1 MLSPRLLSPRWRG
14 AKGGD
19 RRQVIAPR
27 GVCRYLN
34 AIPPVITVTGAT
46 LKYFVSFRTT
56 LRLSRYLFR
65 TLALML
71 WILGALLT
79 TFYILNQFHQKES
92 DIRQD
97 FHLNYDQAEA
107 VIRQASATMRDIR
120 YIAENRL
127 AWSGD
132 ESIQPY
138 SGGLLDIHG
147 EVPPLLPVFP
157 ESDCRRAS
165 DNYRTSL
172 RALSG
177 FIRYWK
183 ENFVAAYD
191 LNRIFVIGGSS
202 LCLAD
207 FSIRN
212 VPLEGGNSLRLLQQ
226 RVNHFRNNNDKEQV
240 LYWVVPGAQR
250 DVGAL
255 YITAPVY
262 AATHLEAVLGIE
274 QTLRLEELTN
284 PSVLPIG
291 VTLLSDDG
299 DVLLSYAENGGALPL
314 LNGLPEDDNYFG
326 YNSGY
331 DTLLLKKKLRP
342 SGLTIVYS
350 LPVRVL
356 LERFNLLLINAIVLN
371 LISALVLF
379 VLTWLFERKMFLPAE
394 NNALRLEEHEQFNRK
409 IVASAPVGISILRVS
424 DGSNIL
430 SNELAHNYTRQ
441 FTPEDRQRI
450 VRLLNEE
457 QVSVLDVITAQ
468 NQNLQISFVR
478 SRYRNEEVAICAMVD
493 VSTRVKMEESLQ
505 EMAAAAEQA
514 SQSKSMFLAT
524 VSHELRTPLY
534 GIIGNL
540 DLLRT
545 KTLPEEVQRLLGAMS
560 NSSGL
565 LLKIINDILDFSK
578 IESEQLKIEPG
589 RFVAREVIPH
599 IIGNYLPLV
608 VRKRL
613 TLYCF
618 IEPDVPAEISGDI
631 MRIQQVLSNLLSNA
645 IKFTDTGCI
654 ILQARVN
661 DFYLE
666 FRIRDTGMGIPARDV
681 LRLFDPFFQ
690 VGSGVQRHFHGTGLG
705 LAICEKLVSLMD
717 GDIAVE
723 SEPGLGS
730 IFTIRLPMYQAVPA
744 QPIQPALLQR
754 TLWLDIHNARLERY
768 LHALLS
774 AAGARVCLC
783 PASSDEAAQSVVIS
797 DHPLAAETPFA
808 TRIQLRADYLGHA
821 CSQAPGAWVLNTA
834 APLELL
840 QLLNRLFAAP
850 GDVVSEALVSSGDD
864 EQAMSPQD
872 FSDIAILIVD
882 DHPINRRLL
891 ADQLNS
897 LGFTQVSVA
906 CDGVDA
912 LGMLQQQPAD
922 IVLTDVNMP
931 NMDGY
936 QLTARLRQQGRTQPI
951 VGVTANALAEERQR
965 CIEVGMDSCL
975 SKPVMREDLLA
986 SLSGYAAEIRRHRAA
1001 TRGE

>member
-1 MLSPRLLSPRWRG
+1 M
-14 AKGGD
+14 
-19 RRQVIAPR
+19 
-27 GVCRYLN
+27 
-34 AIPPVITVTGAT
+34 
-46 LKYFVSFRTT
+46 KYFVSFRTT
-56 LRLSRYLFR
+56 LKVSRYLFR

-79 TFYILNQFHQKES
+79 TFYILNKFHEKES

-97 FHLNYDQAEA
+97 FNLNFDQAQS
-107 VIRQASATMRDIR
+107 VIRHANATMRDIR

-127 AWSGD
+127 AWSGSD
-132 ESIQPY
+132 GSIQPY
-138 SGGLLDIHG
+138 SGRALDISG
-147 EVPPLLPVFP
+147 ELPPLLPIFP
-157 ESDCRRAS
+157 ESDCRRISAG
-165 DNYRTSL
+165 YRTSL

-202 LCLAD
+202 QCLAD

-212 VPLEGGNSLRLLQQ
+212 VPLDGGNTLRLLQQ
-226 RVNHFRNNNDKEQV
+226 RVMRFQGSNDKDQS
-240 LYWVVPGAQR
+240 LFWVIPGAQS
-250 DVGAL
+250 DAGSL
-255 YITAPVY
+255 YIASPIY
-262 AATHLEAVLGIE
+262 SGNQLEAVLGTE

-291 VTLLSDDG
+291 VTLLSDSG
-299 DVLLSYAENGGALPL
+299 DTLLSYAENGGPLPIL
-314 LNGLPEDDNYFG
+314 SGLPDDEHYFG

-331 DTLLLKKKLRP
+331 DTLLLKKKLQP
-342 SGLTIVYS
+342 SGLSIVYS
-350 LPVRVL
+350 LPSRVL

-371 LISALVLF
+371 LISGIVLF

-409 IVASAPVGISILRVS
+409 IVASAPVGISILRAR

-430 SNELAHNYTRQ
+430 SNELAHNYISQ

-450 VRLLNEE
+450 TRIICEE
-457 QVSVLDVITAQ
+457 PVSVLDVITVQ

-478 SRYRNEEVAICAMVD
+478 SRYRNEDVAICAMVD
-493 VSTRVKMEESLQ
+493 VSARVKMEESLQ

-589 RFVAREVIPH
+589 RFVPREVIPH

-618 IEPDVPAEISGDI
+618 IEPDVPEALSGDI

-666 FRIRDTGMGIPARDV
+666 FRVRDTGLGIPPRDV

-723 SEPGLGS
+723 SSPGLGS
-730 IFTIRLPMYQAVPA
+730 IFTIRLPMYQAKAA
-744 QPIQPALLQR
+744 QPLQPVLQQR

-768 LHALLS
+768 LQTLLS

-783 PASSDEAAQSVVIS
+783 PPMTPSTAQDVLICDHPPQTEQAFAAQVR
-797 DHPLAAETPFA
+797 LC
-808 TRIQLRADYLGHA
+808 ADYLGHA
-821 CSQAPGAWVLNTA
+821 CRRASGEWLLNTA

-840 QLLNRLFAAP
+840 QVLNRIFAPESAAECCLDNAIAAP
-850 GDVVSEALVSSGDD
+850 ADR
-864 EQAMSPQD
+864 QQD

-891 ADQLNS
+891 ADQLIS
-897 LGFTQVSVA
+897 LGFSQVAVA

-912 LGMLQQQPAD
+912 LGALQQQAAD

-936 QLTARLRQQGRTQPI
+936 QLTERLRQQGRTLPI

-986 SLSGYAAEIRRHRAA
+986 SLSGYAQQIRRRREKEA
-1001 TRGE
+1001 

>member
-1 MLSPRLLSPRWRG
+1 MC
-14 AKGGD
+14 
-19 RRQVIAPR
+19 RQVIAPG

-34 AIPPVITVTGAT
+34 AILFVTTVTGAT

-56 LRLSRYLFR
+56 LKVSRYLFR

-79 TFYILNQFHQKES
+79 TFYILNKFHEKES

-97 FHLNYDQAEA
+97 FNLNFDQAQSI
-107 VIRQASATMRDIR
+107 IRHANATMRDIR

-127 AWSGD
+127 AWSGS
-132 ESIQPY
+132 EGSIPPY
-138 SGGLLDIHG
+138 SGRALDISG
-147 EVPPLLPVFP
+147 ELPPLLPIFP
-157 ESDCRRAS
+157 ESDCRRISAG
-165 DNYRTSL
+165 YRTSL
-172 RALSG
+172 QALSG

-202 LCLAD
+202 QCLAD

-212 VPLEGGNSLRLLQQ
+212 VPLDGGNTLRLLQQ
-226 RVNHFRNNNDKEQV
+226 RMMRFQGSNDKDPS
-240 LYWVVPGAQR
+240 LFWVIPGAQG
-250 DVGAL
+250 DAGSL
-255 YITAPVY
+255 YIASPIY
-262 AATHLEAVLGIE
+262 SGNQLEAVLGTE

-284 PSVLPIG
+284 PSMLPIG
-291 VTLLSDDG
+291 VTLLSDSG
-299 DVLLSYAENGGALPL
+299 DTLLSYAENGGPLPIL
-314 LNGLPEDDNYFG
+314 SGLPDDENYFG

-331 DTLLLKKKLRP
+331 DTLLLKKKLQP
-342 SGLTIVYS
+342 SDLSIVYS
-350 LPVRVL
+350 LPSRVL

-371 LISALVLF
+371 LISGIVLF

-409 IVASAPVGISILRVS
+409 IVASAPVGISILRAR

-430 SNELAHNYTRQ
+430 SNELAHNYISQ

-450 VRLLNEE
+450 TRIICEE
-457 QVSVLDVITAQ
+457 PISVLDVITVQ

-478 SRYRNEEVAICAMVD
+478 SRYRNEDVAICAMVD
-493 VSTRVKMEESLQ
+493 VSARVKMEESLQ

-589 RFVAREVIPH
+589 RFVPREVIPH

-618 IEPDVPAEISGDI
+618 IEPEVPEALSGDI

-666 FRIRDTGMGIPARDV
+666 FRVRDTGLGIPPRDV

-723 SEPGLGS
+723 SSPGLGS
-730 IFTIRLPMYQAVPA
+730 IFTIRLPMYQARAA
-744 QPIQPALLQR
+744 QPLQPILQQR

-768 LHALLS
+768 LQTLLS

-783 PASSDEAAQSVVIS
+783 PPIVPSTAQDVLIC
-797 DHPLAAETPFA
+797 DHPPQMGLAFA
-808 TRIQLRADYLGHA
+808 ARVRLCADYLGHA
-821 CSQAPGAWVLNTA
+821 CRRASGEWLLNTA

-840 QLLNRLFAAP
+840 QVLNRIFAPESVAECSLESAIAAP
-850 GDVVSEALVSSGDD
+850 TDR
-864 EQAMSPQD
+864 QQD
-872 FSDIAILIVD
+872 FSDIALLIVD
-882 DHPINRRLL
+882 EHPINRRLL
-891 ADQLNS
+891 ADQLIS
-897 LGFTQVSVA
+897 LGFSQVAVA

-912 LGMLQQQPAD
+912 LGALQQQAAD

-936 QLTARLRQQGRTQPI
+936 QLTERLRQQGRTLPI

-986 SLSGYAAEIRRHRAA
+986 SLSGYAQQIRQRREKEA
-1001 TRGE
+1001 

>member
-1 MLSPRLLSPRWRG
+1 M
-14 AKGGD
+14 
-19 RRQVIAPR
+19 
-27 GVCRYLN
+27 
-34 AIPPVITVTGAT
+34 
-46 LKYFVSFRTT
+46 KYFVSFRTT
-56 LRLSRYLFR
+56 LKVSRYLFR

-79 TFYILNQFHQKES
+79 TFYILNKFHEKES

-97 FHLNYDQAEA
+97 FNLNFDQAQS
-107 VIRQASATMRDIR
+107 VIRHANATMRDIR

-127 AWSGD
+127 AWSGSD
-132 ESIQPY
+132 GSIQPY
-138 SGGLLDIHG
+138 SGRALDISG
-147 EVPPLLPVFP
+147 ELPPLLPIFP
-157 ESDCRRAS
+157 ESDCRRISAG
-165 DNYRTSL
+165 YRTSL

-202 LCLAD
+202 QCLAD

-212 VPLEGGNSLRLLQQ
+212 VPLDGGNTLRLLQQ
-226 RVNHFRNNNDKEQV
+226 RVMRFQGSNDKDQS
-240 LYWVVPGAQR
+240 LFWVIPGAQS
-250 DVGAL
+250 DAGSL
-255 YITAPVY
+255 YIASPIY
-262 AATHLEAVLGIE
+262 SGNQLEAVLGTE

-291 VTLLSDDG
+291 VTLLSDSG
-299 DVLLSYAENGGALPL
+299 DTLLSYAENGGPLPIL
-314 LNGLPEDDNYFG
+314 SGLPDDEHYFG

-331 DTLLLKKKLRP
+331 DTLLLKKKLQP
-342 SGLTIVYS
+342 SGLSIVYS
-350 LPVRVL
+350 LPSRVL

-371 LISALVLF
+371 LISGIVLF

-409 IVASAPVGISILRVS
+409 IVASAPVGISILRAR

-430 SNELAHNYTRQ
+430 SNELAHNYISQ

-450 VRLLNEE
+450 TRIICEE
-457 QVSVLDVITAQ
+457 PVSVLDVITVQ

-478 SRYRNEEVAICAMVD
+478 SRYRNEDVAICAMVD
-493 VSTRVKMEESLQ
+493 VSARVKMEESLQ

-589 RFVAREVIPH
+589 RFVPREVIPH

-618 IEPDVPAEISGDI
+618 IEPDVPEALSGDI

-666 FRIRDTGMGIPARDV
+666 FRVRDTGLGIPPRDV

-723 SEPGLGS
+723 SSPGLGS
-730 IFTIRLPMYQAVPA
+730 IFTIRLPMYQAKAA
-744 QPIQPALLQR
+744 QPLQPVLQPVLQQR

-768 LHALLS
+768 LQTLLS

-783 PASSDEAAQSVVIS
+783 PPMTPSTAQDVLICDHPPQTEQAFAAQVR
-797 DHPLAAETPFA
+797 LC
-808 TRIQLRADYLGHA
+808 ADYLGHA
-821 CSQAPGAWVLNTA
+821 CRRASGEWLLNTA

-840 QLLNRLFAAP
+840 QVLNRIFAPESVAECCLDNAIAAP
-850 GDVVSEALVSSGDD
+850 LELLQVLNRIFAPESVAECCLDNAIAAPADR
-864 EQAMSPQD
+864 QQD

-891 ADQLNS
+891 ADQLIS
-897 LGFTQVSVA
+897 LGFSQVAVA

-912 LGMLQQQPAD
+912 LGALQQQAAD

-936 QLTARLRQQGRTQPI
+936 QLTERLRQQGRTLPI

-986 SLSGYAAEIRRHRAA
+986 SLSGYAQQIRRRREKEA
-1001 TRGE
+1001 

>member
-1 MLSPRLLSPRWRG
+1 M
-14 AKGGD
+14 
-19 RRQVIAPR
+19 
-27 GVCRYLN
+27 
-34 AIPPVITVTGAT
+34 
-46 LKYFVSFRTT
+46 KYFVSFRTT
-56 LRLSRYLFR
+56 LKVSRYLFR

-79 TFYILNQFHQKES
+79 TFYILNKFHEKES

-97 FHLNYDQAEA
+97 FNLNFDQAQA
-107 VIRQASATMRDIR
+107 VIRHANATMRDIR

-127 AWSGD
+127 AWSGSD
-132 ESIQPY
+132 SSIQPY
-138 SGGLLDIHG
+138 SGRALDISG
-147 EVPPLLPVFP
+147 ELPPLLPIFP
-157 ESDCRRAS
+157 ESDCRRIS
-165 DNYRTSL
+165 EGYRTSL

-202 LCLAD
+202 QCLAD

-212 VPLEGGNSLRLLQQ
+212 VPLDGGNTLRLLQQ
-226 RVNHFRNNNDKEQV
+226 RVMRFQGSNDKDQS
-240 LYWVVPGAQR
+240 LFWVIPGAQS
-250 DVGAL
+250 DAGSL
-255 YITAPVY
+255 YIASPIY
-262 AATHLEAVLGIE
+262 SGNQLEAVLGTE

-284 PSVLPIG
+284 PSMLPIG
-291 VTLLSDDG
+291 VTLLSDSG
-299 DVLLSYAENGGALPL
+299 DTLLSYAENGGPLPIL
-314 LNGLPEDDNYFG
+314 SGLPDDENYFG
-326 YNSGY
+326 YNSSY
-331 DTLLLKKKLRP
+331 DTLLLKKKLQP
-342 SGLTIVYS
+342 SGLSIVYS
-350 LPVRVL
+350 LPSRVL

-371 LISALVLF
+371 LISGIVLF
-379 VLTWLFERKMFLPAE
+379 VLTWLFERKMFRPAE

-409 IVASAPVGISILRVS
+409 IVASAPVGISILRAR

-430 SNELAHNYTRQ
+430 SNELAHNYISQ

-450 VRLLNEE
+450 TRIICEE
-457 QVSVLDVITAQ
+457 PVSVLDVITVQ

-478 SRYRNEEVAICAMVD
+478 SRYRNEDVAICAMVD
-493 VSTRVKMEESLQ
+493 VSARVKMEESLQ

-589 RFVAREVIPH
+589 RFVPREVIPH

-618 IEPDVPAEISGDI
+618 IEPDVPEALSGDI

-666 FRIRDTGMGIPARDV
+666 FRVRDTGLGIPPRDV

-723 SEPGLGS
+723 SSPGLGS
-730 IFTIRLPMYQAVPA
+730 IFTIRLPMYQAKAA
-744 QPIQPALLQR
+744 QPLQPALQQR

-768 LHALLS
+768 LQTLLS

-783 PASSDEAAQSVVIS
+783 PPLTPSTAQDVLICDHPPQTGQAFAAQVR
-797 DHPLAAETPFA
+797 LC
-808 TRIQLRADYLGHA
+808 ADYLGHA
-821 CSQAPGAWVLNTA
+821 RRHASGEWLLNTA

-840 QLLNRLFAAP
+840 QVLNRIFAPESVVECSQDSASAAP
-850 GDVVSEALVSSGDD
+850 ADR
-864 EQAMSPQD
+864 QQD
-872 FSDIAILIVD
+872 FSDIAVLIVD

-891 ADQLNS
+891 ADQLIS
-897 LGFTQVSVA
+897 LGFSQVAVA

-912 LGMLQQQPAD
+912 LGALQQQAAD

-936 QLTARLRQQGRTQPI
+936 QLTERLRQQGRTLPI

-986 SLSGYAAEIRRHRAA
+986 SLSGYALQIRRRRENEA
-1001 TRGE
+1001 